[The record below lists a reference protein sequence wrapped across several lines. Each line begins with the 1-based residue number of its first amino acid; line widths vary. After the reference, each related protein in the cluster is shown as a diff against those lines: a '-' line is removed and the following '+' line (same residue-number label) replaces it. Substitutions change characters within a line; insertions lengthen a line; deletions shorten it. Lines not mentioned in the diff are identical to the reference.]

1 MKIFNIKFIF
11 VILFLSLFI
20 SVFAQDDFSRR
31 YKGIR
36 IPLGKTFTIDL
47 DSNPSTEFSW
57 QLVDIS
63 NKKILEIV
71 KKEYVSAGSL
81 TVGAAQTEQWSFKT
95 INTGK
100 TVLTF
105 EYRRPWEDNEQAQK
119 IETYTIICLR

>member
-1 MKIFNIKFIF
+1 MKKFNIKFIF
-11 VILFLSLFI
+11 VILFLSLFV
-20 SVFAQDDFSRR
+20 SVSAQDDFSRR

-47 DSNPSTEFSW
+47 DSNASTGFSW

-63 NKKILEIV
+63 DKKVLEIV
-71 KKEYVSAGSL
+71 KKEYVNAGSL
-81 TVGAAQTEQWSFKT
+81 TVGAPGIERWSFKT
-95 INTGK
+95 VKTGK

-105 EYRRPWEDNEQAQK
+105 EYRRPWEGNEQAQK